1 MGQKLKKK
9 VVCAKWFFEAIKI
22 PFWSQFFTYWEPKN
36 IPKYSS
42 CHFMPF
48 WTQWLTRAK
57 LIFRSAQELSCLK
70 TNTYNLFVY
79 GELWIDNFEF
89 SSKRSFG
96 VLSTFTSTGT
106 HIAALSKSSFT
117 RSSPI
122 LSVLNNKS
130 GLETIST
137 TKIARWPRAPLAIS
151 GICRMN
157 YIMYH

>member
-1 MGQKLKKK
+1 MGQKLKKRK
-9 VVCAKWFFEAIKI
+9 CMCKKI
-22 PFWSQFFTYWEPKN
+22 ICTSLGLSFLPIENPKIYRN
-36 IPKYSS
+36 TPYANL
-42 CHFMPF
+42 
-48 WTQWLTRAK
+48 WLTRTK

-151 GICRMN
+151 GICKN
-157 YIMYH
+157 SYIIYH